1 MSDFA
6 IRAGSI
12 DVEEIMRH
20 IRTRI
25 RDKRGIDYTDK
36 EIRELANVKLERIL
50 DPEGIRSDLFE
61 HFRQRPKSAPLDT
74 APVSVA
80 PWPEPFPF
88 DDKSIYA
95 STRGLL
101 LLIRRLLRPVLK
113 LLFNPNPLI
122 TVIHQQSLINAH
134 TEGQLHAMADQLSEQ
149 IGGVARRFQ
158 TRDETDTLNYE
169 VLNNLVV
176 EITRLGIDVKN
187 LKMLVQSVSSRLDF
201 DERRARALE
210 SLVKPAP
217 AAPAP
222 KAAAPTGAA
231 DTRDESPNQKRRRR
245 RRRGGRRRGT
255 ETAAT
260 DAPGGVSGATQTAE
274 ATPGGDPSHA
284 DAAPVTPPPAP
295 APPVAQP
302 DSAPSVTES
311 TPPEAAAPTTSDD
324 GPADTSDQ

>member
-25 RDKRGIDYTDK
+25 RDKRGIDYTDN

-50 DPEGIRSDLFE
+50 EPSGIRSDLVE
-61 HFRQRPKSAPLDT
+61 HFRQRPKSTPLDT
-74 APVSVA
+74 APVSLA

-101 LLIRRLLRPVLK
+101 VLIRRLLRPVLK

-149 IGGVARRFQ
+149 IAGRS
-158 TRDETDTLNYE
+158 ETHMLNYE

-176 EITRLGIDVKN
+176 EITRLGIEVKN
-187 LKMLVQSVSSRLDF
+187 LKMQVQSVSSRLDF

-217 AAPAP
+217 DGPAP
-222 KAAAPTGAA
+222 EAAAPTSAA
-231 DTRDESPNQKRRRR
+231 DTGDGSPNQKRRRR
-245 RRRGGRRRGT
+245 RRRGGRRRGA
-255 ETAAT
+255 ETVAT
-260 DAPGGVSGATQTAE
+260 DAGGVVSGVTQTAE
-274 ATPGGDPSHA
+274 ATSVGDPSDA
-284 DAAPVTPPPAP
+284 DAAPVAPQPAP

-302 DSAPSVTES
+302 PDSEPSVTES
-311 TPPEAAAPTTSDD
+311 TPPEAAAPTASDG
-324 GPADTSDQ
+324 GPADTPDQ

>member
-50 DPEGIRSDLFE
+50 DPTGIRSDLFE
-61 HFRQRPKSAPLDT
+61 HFRQRPKSARLNT
-74 APVSVA
+74 APVSLA
-80 PWPEPFPF
+80 PWPAQFPF

-134 TEGQLHAMADQLSEQ
+134 TEGQLQAMADQLSEQ
-149 IGGVARRFQ
+149 IAGAARA
-158 TRDETDTLNYE
+158 RDETDTLNYE

-176 EITRLGIDVKN
+176 EITRLGIEVKN
-187 LKMLVQSVSSRLDF
+187 LKMQVQSVSSRLDF

-217 AAPAP
+217 DGPP
-222 KAAAPTGAA
+222 PEAAAPTGAA
-231 DTRDESPNQKRRRR
+231 DTGDGSPNQKRRRR
-245 RRRGGRRRGT
+245 RRRGGRRRGA

-260 DAPGGVSGATQTAE
+260 GAGGEVSGVTQTAE
-274 ATPGGDPSHA
+274 ATPAGDPSDA
-284 DAAPVTPPPAP
+284 DAAPVAPQPAP

-302 DSAPSVTES
+302 DSTPSVTES
-311 TPPEAAAPTTSDD
+311 TPPEAAAPTASDD
-324 GPADTSDQ
+324 GPADTPDQ

>member
-36 EIRELANVKLERIL
+36 EIRELANVRLERIL
-50 DPEGIRSDLFE
+50 DPSGIRSDLFE
-61 HFRQRPKSAPLDT
+61 HFRQRPKSARLNT
-74 APVSVA
+74 A

-122 TVIHQQSLINAH
+122 TVIHQQSLINLH

-176 EITRLGIDVKN
+176 EITRLGIEVKN
-187 LKMLVQSVSSRLDF
+187 LKMQVQSVSSRLDF

-210 SLVKPAP
+210 SLVKPGP
-217 AAPAP
+217 DAPAP
-222 KAAAPTGAA
+222 EAAAPLGAA
-231 DTRDESPNQKRRRR
+231 DTGDGSPNQKRRRR
-245 RRRGGRRRGT
+245 RRRGGRRRGA
-255 ETAAT
+255 EAAAT
-260 DAPGGVSGATQTAE
+260 GAGGEVSGVTQTAE
-274 ATPGGDPSHA
+274 ATPAGDPSEA
-284 DAAPVTPPPAP
+284 DAAPVAPQPAP

-302 DSAPSVTES
+302 DSTPSVTES
-311 TPPEAAAPTTSDD
+311 TPPEAAAPTASDD
-324 GPADTSDQ
+324 GPADTPDQ

>member
-1 MSDFA
+1 
-6 IRAGSI
+6 
-12 DVEEIMRH
+12 MRH

-50 DPEGIRSDLFE
+50 DPSGIRSDLFE
-61 HFRQRPKSAPLDT
+61 HFRKRPKT
-74 APVSVA
+74 TPVSLA

-101 LLIRRLLRPVLK
+101 VLIRRLLRPVLK

-122 TVIHQQSLINAH
+122 TVIHQQS
-134 TEGQLHAMADQLSEQ
+134 GQLHAMADQLSEQ
-149 IGGVARRFQ
+149 MAGAARA
-158 TRDETDTLNYE
+158 RDETDTLNYE

-176 EITRLGIDVKN
+176 EITRLGIEVKN
-187 LKMLVQSVSSRLDF
+187 LKMQVQSVSSRLDF

-217 AAPAP
+217 DGPP
-222 KAAAPTGAA
+222 PVSAAPTSAA
-231 DTRDESPNQKRRRR
+231 DTGDGSPNQKRRRR
-245 RRRGGRRRGT
+245 RRRGGRRRDA

-260 DAPGGVSGATQTAE
+260 GAGGEISGVTQTAE
-274 ATPGGDPSHA
+274 ATSAGDPSDA
-284 DAAPVTPPPAP
+284 DAAPVAPQPAP

-311 TPPEAAAPTTSDD
+311 TPPEAAAPTASDD
-324 GPADTSDQ
+324 GPADTPDQ

>member
-1 MSDFA
+1 
-6 IRAGSI
+6 
-12 DVEEIMRH
+12 MRH

-50 DPEGIRSDLFE
+50 DPSGIRSDLFE
-61 HFRQRPKSAPLDT
+61 HFRQRPKSARLNT
-74 APVSVA
+74 APVSLA

-101 LLIRRLLRPVLK
+101 VLIRRLLRPVLK

-122 TVIHQQSLINAH
+122 TVIYQQSLINAH
-134 TEGQLHAMADQLSEQ
+134 TEGQLHAMVEQ
-149 IGGVARRFQ
+149 IAGAARA
-158 TRDETDTLNYE
+158 RDETDTLNYE

-176 EITRLGIDVKN
+176 EITRLGIEVKN
-187 LKMLVQSVSSRLDF
+187 LKMQVQSVSSRLDF

-217 AAPAP
+217 DGPP
-222 KAAAPTGAA
+222 PEAAAPTNAA
-231 DTRDESPNQKRRRR
+231 DTGDGSPNQKRRRR
-245 RRRGGRRRGT
+245 RRRGGRRRGA

-260 DAPGGVSGATQTAE
+260 GAGGKVSGVTQTAE
-274 ATPGGDPSHA
+274 ATSAGDPSDA
-284 DAAPVTPPPAP
+284 DAAPVAPQPAP

-311 TPPEAAAPTTSDD
+311 TPPEAAAPTASDD
-324 GPADTSDQ
+324 GPADTPDQ